1 MLQCIIDVTLKLIK
15 PQLKELSSKKSR
27 IKCQK
32 TLSNHLNSY
41 ICVHKYRENAYN
53 VIIYGHNSC
62 YQCRVAIDK
71 SAVEKGRK
79 VPEYAYRRK
88 QGVG

>member
-32 TLSNHLNSY
+32 DTY
-41 ICVHKYRENAYN
+41 
-53 VIIYGHNSC
+53 
-62 YQCRVAIDK
+62 YQRRVAIDK

>member
-1 MLQCIIDVTLKLIK
+1 M
-15 PQLKELSSKKSR
+15 PKS
-27 IKCQK
+27 

-62 YQCRVAIDK
+62 YQRRVAIDK
-71 SAVEKGRK
+71 SAVEKREEGSRI
-79 VPEYAYRRK
+79 AYRRK